1 MIKSNLLRA
10 RRRTQILFS
19 TAPGKLKEYF
29 GIKRENIVS
38 DVVAAITVAIESVP
52 DSMAHALLA
61 GINPLTGL
69 YTTIVATPVGALFS
83 SSMMMNISTT
93 SAICLAVGSS
103 LDNVPSSERLNA
115 VFILALLVGLIQIS
129 LGLSRMGFFVRFVP
143 FSVMTGF
150 MNGVAILII
159 LGQLGDLTGYKSL
172 FPNKVLKAFD
182 TLMHLGSVVI
192 PVLIIGLI
200 TIGLI
205 LLFDRIKPIAKFSL
219 VFAMILG
226 SIVAALPPFQGVPL
240 VGDVAEIPNALPQ
253 FDLPPFYLLLE
264 MFFPAVAIAII
275 GLVQGA
281 GIGQLYP
288 NPNGKFPDPSGD
300 FIGQGAANVAASFFK
315 GMPAGGSASSTS
327 MIISSGGK
335 SRLANVLVGVFI
347 AVIVLAFAGL
357 VTKIAMPALAGLLM
371 VIGFKTLKPVN
382 LKMVWHTGQMSRVV
396 MLITFIGTLVMP
408 LQYAVFLGVSISILL
423 QIGRQADNVKLVEL
437 VRGDREMPVEQPPPT
452 HLSDATMTVLYVYG
466 SLFYAAAKTLE
477 EVLPEVGNAQRPV
490 VIFALRGHDE
500 LGSTMMGV
508 FQRYAK
514 SVQRNDGLVM
524 FAGVSEHVR
533 KQMERTGLLNLVGP
547 ENVFLENKQ
556 WGIAAY
562 DAIAKAEEWLAS

>member
-1 MIKSNLLRA
+1 M
-10 RRRTQILFS
+10 
-19 TAPGKLKEYF
+19 
-29 GIKRENIVS
+29 KRKNIVS
-38 DVVAAITVAIESVP
+38 DIVAAITVAIESVP
-52 DSMAHALLA
+52 DSMATAMLA

-69 YTTIVATPVGALFS
+69 YTMIVATPIGALFS
-83 SSMMMNISTT
+83 SSMMMNISPT

-103 LDNVPSSERLNA
+103 LDGVPASERLNA
-115 VFILALLVGLIQIS
+115 VFILALLVGVIQIS
-129 LGLSRMGFFVRFVP
+129 LGLLRMGFFVRFVP

-159 LGQLGDLTGYKSL
+159 LGQLADLTGYKSIHA
-172 FPNKVLKAFD
+172 NKVLKAVD
-182 TLMHLGSVVI
+182 TATNAGSIVI
-192 PVLIIGLI
+192 PIFVIGLI

-226 SIVAALPPFQGVPL
+226 SIVAALPPFEGVPL
-240 VGDVAEIPNALPQ
+240 VGEIADIPNALPQ
-253 FDLPPFYLLLE
+253 FDVPAFYLLLE
-264 MFFPAVAIAII
+264 MFFPAIAISII

-288 NPNGKFPDPSGD
+288 NPNGKYPDASGD
-300 FIGQGAANVAASFFK
+300 FIGQGAANVASSFFK
-315 GMPAGGSASSTS
+315 GMPAGGSVSSTS

-335 SRLANVLVGVFI
+335 SRLANIMVGVFI

-357 VTKIAMPALAGLLM
+357 VKMIAMPALAGLLM

-382 LKMVWHTGQMSRVV
+382 VKMVWHTGVMPRTV
-396 MLITFIGTLVMP
+396 MLITFLGTLVMP
-408 LQYAVFLGVSISILL
+408 LQYAVFMGVAISILL

-437 VRGDREMPVEQPPPT
+437 VHGEGEMPVEQAPPKQ
-452 HLSDATMTVLYVYG
+452 LSDSTMTILYVYG

-477 EVLPEVGNAQRPV
+477 EVLPEVGNARRPV

-500 LGSTMMGV
+500 LGSTLMGV
-508 FQRYAK
+508 FQRYARSIQK
-514 SVQRNDGLVM
+514 NEGIVM

-533 KQMERTGLLNLVGP
+533 KQMERTGLLRLVGP

-562 DAIAKAEEWLAS
+562 DAIAAADKWLATNDSDRSNG